1 MFSRSVVSNSL
12 PSHGIFLARLR
23 KWAAIS
29 SSNRSS
35 WHRDRT
41 DVSCIG
47 RWILYHQATREAHIC
62 QCYSFNSS
70 CPPLQA
76 YLHLILANLREERQ
90 LRKHTQWDFGA
101 FPRSHCKSTWG
112 LSGDLRTSDSTPTVG
127 SAKRGESR
135 NRESRGRRGV
145 QGHVQRLGSGR
156 MWLTDVCHG
165 GHRVHGGD
173 EAVPEGR
180 GPVTTHRKG
189 HILLQWLWSPMKEMK
204 T

>member
-47 RWILYHQATREAHIC
+47 RWILYHQATGEAHIC

-135 NRESRGRRGV
+135 KRESRGRRGV
-145 QGHVQRLGSGR
+145 QGHVQRYLKVPSKLIELKLANESEITLNLKNTNKKAIPKLG
-156 MWLTDVCHG
+156 
-165 GHRVHGGD
+165 
-173 EAVPEGR
+173 EGCIS
-180 GPVTTHRKG
+180 T
-189 HILLQWLWSPMKEMK
+189 QS
-204 T
+204 